1 MHVPV
6 FNISPNQISVEI
18 TNNWKKEKTF
28 KEFHVSVQ
36 RETFKAKNLH
46 RIQ

>member
-6 FNISPNQISVEI
+6 FNISPSQISVEI

-36 RETFKAKNLH
+36 TETFKAKNLN

>member
-6 FNISPNQISVEI
+6 FNILPNQISVEI

-36 RETFKAKNLH
+36 RKTFKAKNLN
-46 RIQ
+46 RI